1 MRFCPECGSE
11 LKEKINVCELCGYGK
26 NEKEIIK
33 SNNQDINNKCKII
46 NQNINSDVIQFL
58 KVIPLEELKKRKLDY
73 GIINSISYTNFSEME
88 GTSYSEIVNFK
99 NKELIVDDKT
109 FHNSSN
115 VRKVYKVSNKD
126 IEKIKKIII
135 ENNMFAWSEVPVN
148 KPFLKF
154 YTPSNNM
161 NIDTEKYKFTISYD
175 IFMDLEENKIFNDL
189 RSLVHSFIK
198 DENLISNEVINDNNK
213 N

>member
-11 LKEKINVCELCGYGK
+11 LKGKINVCELCGYGK

-33 SNNQDINNKCKII
+33 SNNQDINNKCKVI

-73 GIINSISYTNFSEME
+73 GIINSISYTSFSEME
-88 GTSYSEIVNFK
+88 GTFYSEIVNFK
-99 NKELIVDDKT
+99 NKELIVDDKII
-109 FHNSSN
+109 HNSSN

-148 KPFLKF
+148 RPFFKF

-161 NIDTEKYKFTISYD
+161 NIDTSKYKFTISYD

-198 DENLISNEVINDNNK
+198 DENLISNEVINDNNE